1 MLICGLAIP
10 LVGKKT
16 AIILADHYHSLLALK
31 EAKFEELAQLKDVGE
46 ITAEKIINYF
56 KDEDNLEDIARFN
69 EYGLNFYTLKKV
81 EHIADNYFKNKKFVL
96 TGSLS
101 VTRDEMTERLENLGA
116 ISSSSVTRK
125 TDFVLVGKEP
135 GSKLKKAEELNI
147 KIFTE
152 EEILPLILDAEK
164 LSNN

>member
-1 MLICGLAIP
+1 
-10 LVGKKT
+10 
-16 AIILADHYHSLLALK
+16 
-31 EAKFEELAQLKDVGE
+31 
-46 ITAEKIINYF
+46 
-56 KDEDNLEDIARFN
+56 
-69 EYGLNFYTLKKV
+69 
-81 EHIADNYFKNKKFVL
+81 
-96 TGSLS
+96 
-101 VTRDEMTERLENLGA
+101 MTERLENLGA